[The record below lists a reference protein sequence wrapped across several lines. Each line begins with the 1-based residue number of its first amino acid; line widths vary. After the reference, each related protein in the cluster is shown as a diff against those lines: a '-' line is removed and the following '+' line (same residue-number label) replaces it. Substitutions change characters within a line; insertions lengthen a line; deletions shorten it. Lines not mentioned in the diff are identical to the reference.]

1 MTETIQLKV
10 EGMSCGHCVKA
21 IETDVSALT
30 GVNTVSVNLQ
40 ESTVDVAYDNS
51 KLDKTDIS
59 QTIEEAGYAVKGLVD
74 PS

>member
-1 MTETIQLKV
+1 MAETIQLKV

-21 IETDVSALT
+21 IETDVNALT
-30 GVNTVSVNLQ
+30 GVATVSVNLQ

-59 QTIEEAGYAVKGLVD
+59 QAIEEAGYAVKGLVD